1 MVQNANIGESL
12 IGPNVSIEDGVSI
25 GDHCRVRDSM
35 LLRNAE
41 VLDGAVIEGS
51 IIGPG
56 TRVTENEKVI
66 GKILALENGKMNI

>member
-1 MVQNANIGESL
+1 
-12 IGPNVSIEDGVSI
+12 
-25 GDHCRVRDSM
+25 M

-56 TRVTENEKVI
+56 TIVTENEKVV
-66 GKILALENGKMNI
+66 GKILANEQL